1 MMRRRGRSLVV
12 MAAVLGCLVSGTA
25 AAQERKTDTTMDVLR
40 EKVQADKKLIVALT
54 LELSDDEAKKFW
66 PVYGAYQSDMITHH
80 DRVATLLGTYAKE
93 YPSLS
98 DETAKKL
105 VTDFV
110 ALESDHA
117 DLLKRYLPRFQ
128 GVLPARKVARFYQ
141 LENKIRALLSYELA
155 REIPFV
161 K

>member
-1 MMRRRGRSLVV
+1 MTRRRSRSLLVV
-12 MAAVLGCLVSGTA
+12 AAVLGCLAAGTA
-25 AAQERKTDTTMDVLR
+25 AAQERQTDTTMDVLR

-54 LELSDDEAKKFW
+54 LDLTDDEAKGFW
-66 PVYGAYQSDMITHH
+66 PVYGAYQSDMVTHY
-80 DRVATLLGTYAKE
+80 DRVAKLLGTYAKE
-93 YPSLS
+93 YSSLS
-98 DETAKKL
+98 DQTAKQL

-110 ALESDHA
+110 ALENDHA
-117 DLLKRYLPRFQ
+117 ALLKRYVPKFA
-128 GVLPARKVARFYQ
+128 GVLPPRKVARFYQ